1 MRKNIDY
8 VFKVLLPECLIK
20 FYMEFFDVNKGTAEA
35 NIRDYT
41 LFGKNYTLFGKRTML
56 LGRNG
61 Q

>member
-1 MRKNIDY
+1 MRIHIDY

-41 LFGKNYTLFGKRTML
+41 LFGKRTML

>member
-1 MRKNIDY
+1 MKNRLEMRIHIDY
-8 VFKVLLPECLIK
+8 VFKVLQPECLIK

-35 NIRDYT
+35 NIREH
-41 LFGKNYTLFGKRTML
+41 TLFGKRTML

>member
-1 MRKNIDY
+1 
-8 VFKVLLPECLIK
+8 
-20 FYMEFFDVNKGTAEA
+20 MEFFDVNKGTAEA

>member
-1 MRKNIDY
+1 MRIHIDY

-20 FYMEFFDVNKGTAEA
+20 FYMDFFEVNKATSEA
-35 NIRDYT
+35 NI
-41 LFGKNYTLFGKRTML
+41 LEHTLFGKRTML